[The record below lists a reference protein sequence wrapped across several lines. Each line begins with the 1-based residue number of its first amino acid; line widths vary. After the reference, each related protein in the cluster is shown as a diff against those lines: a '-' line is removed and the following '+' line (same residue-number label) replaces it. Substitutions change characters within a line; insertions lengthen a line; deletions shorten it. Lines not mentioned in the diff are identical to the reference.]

1 MKKCVIIGSG
11 LGGLSTG
18 VILAKNGYEVTIL
31 EQSHQIGGCL
41 QCFERNGVKF
51 ETGMHFIGS
60 MEEGQSLSNYFKY
73 LEIRDKISLSRL
85 DDDAY
90 DVVALHGERFSFPFG
105 REAFIERFSER
116 FPSQRKNLEN
126 YYDLVER
133 VAALSS
139 YYRTDQNETSGGFVD
154 EELLLR
160 NINEVIDQTISDPLL
175 RDVLVGNLPLYAAQ
189 KDKTSFATHAFI
201 VNFYNKSAYRIVG
214 GSDKIAEALLE
225 VLTQYGGRVLTRHKV
240 TKILME
246 GKYATGVMTDNG
258 TVFAADVVIS
268 DVHPSQVIDL
278 VDEHA
283 FTAAYKARVK
293 SIPNTVSIFSL
304 YLRFKEGAMPYMNY
318 NFYSYGNH
326 SPWDIDGH
334 IDAEWPKG
342 YLYMHHCYEKDA
354 SFAKGG
360 VVMTYMSG
368 KELCQ
373 WENTRIGRRG
383 DDYEHLKHELAERV
397 LDALEKDFPGIRET
411 LADYYA
417 ATPLTYR
424 DYTLTPEGSMYG
436 LVKDTSLG
444 AAGRVSFKTKVPNL
458 LLVGQ
463 NINSHGMLGVLVG
476 SLTACSHLIGEAE
489 VKRQIAEAN
498 RKTVLIMGG
507 GLGGLLTGALL
518 AKENYK
524 VTVLEKNAIIGG
536 GLQSFEREDIKFPT
550 GMHIFGGFQEGGTLR
565 KIFSYLGV
573 MDSLNIRPMDGNA
586 NDVVKFD
593 CDHSEYRF
601 PKGRKNFVEY
611 LSSLFPEE
619 SEHIKAYVDKLYEL
633 AEEESLF
640 FLHEGTFGDFNH
652 SETFLIPFDHLTDS
666 YISNPKLK
674 SLLHY
679 LVPLFSGVCGET
691 PACIQALTLVSHLEG
706 SFQFVG
712 GSQQMADQLAEII
725 KQNGGR
731 VLAKEEVVAI
741 KVSERQ
747 VKEVVTKNGNSY
759 RADAYISDLPT
770 DRLLNIIDEGAFTKA
785 FVNRLRQVKE
795 TKSCFKVY
803 VIFKENAF
811 PYLDHETFFV
821 RDYDDF
827 LHPDGVAPEEWPN
840 GVFFLTPPV
849 EGQGPYAHTM
859 VINCI
864 MDYDWVKP
872 WEDTK
877 VGRRGMEY
885 EKWKTAQIEKVIAV
899 MEKLYPHFRDCI
911 QSVFASSPLTI
922 RDYYGNKQ
930 GAMYGFHRD
939 CNNMLLSQLSVFTKV
954 RNLYLTGQNINFHGL
969 YGVSMTA
976 IETAEA
982 LVGHNEIVRKI
993 NEKYD
998 YKK

>member
-60 MEEGQSLSNYFKY
+60 MEDGQSLSNYFKY

-90 DVVALHGERFSFPFG
+90 DVVSLRGERFSFPFG

-126 YYDLVER
+126 YYDLVEK

-139 YYRTDQNETSGGFVD
+139 YYRVDQNNTSGGFVD
-154 EELLLR
+154 DELLLR
-160 NINEVIDQTISDPLL
+160 NINDVIDQTISDPLL

-214 GSDKIAEALLE
+214 GSDRIAEALLE

-240 TKILME
+240 TKILVE

-258 TVFAADVVIS
+258 TMFAADVVIS
-268 DVHPSQVIDL
+268 DIHPSQVIDL
-278 VDEHA
+278 VDEHT
-283 FTAAYKARVK
+283 FTAAYKARVR

-304 YLRFKEGAMPYMNY
+304 YLHFKEGAMPYMNH
-318 NFYSYGNH
+318 NFYSYGDH

-368 KELCQ
+368 KELSR

-383 DDYEHLKHELAERV
+383 ADYERLKHELAERV
-397 LDALEKDFPGIRET
+397 LDALEKDFPNIRET

-424 DYTLTPEGSMYG
+424 DYTLTPEGSLYG
-436 LVKDTSLG
+436 LVKDTGLG
-444 AAGRVSFKTKVPNL
+444 AAGRVSFKTKIPNL

-498 RKTVLIMGG
+498 RKTVLVMGG

-524 VTVLEKNAIIGG
+524 VTILEKNAIIGG
-536 GLQSFEREDIKFPT
+536 GLQTFKREGVSFPT
-550 GMHIFGGFQEGGTLR
+550 GMHVFGGFQENGTLR
-565 KIFSYLGV
+565 KLFEYIGI
-573 MDSLNIRPMDGNA
+573 MDKLSIRQMDEKA
-586 NDVVKFD
+586 NDVVMIGN
-593 CDHSEYRF
+593 DHSEYRL
-601 PKGRKNFVEY
+601 PKGRDNLIEY
-611 LSSLFPEE
+611 LSSIFPEE
-619 SEHIKAYVDKLYEL
+619 KDHLKSYMDKLYEV
-633 AEEESLF
+633 AQEEYLFSLQEWKNNQF
-640 FLHEGTFGDFNH
+640 DH
-652 SETFLIPFDHLTDS
+652 SEEFIMPFNQLMDR
-666 YISNPKLK
+666 YIINPKLK
-674 SLLHY
+674 ALLHY
-679 LVPLFSGVCGET
+679 TAPMFNGIDGQT
-691 PACIQALTLVSHLEG
+691 PTCLHALTFMSSLDG
-706 SFQFVG
+706 SFQFVN
-712 GSQQMADQLAEII
+712 GSQQMANLLAGVIE
-725 KQNGGR
+725 QHDGQ
-731 VLAKEEVVAI
+731 VLSKEEVVSI
-741 KVSERQ
+741 KVADR
-747 VKEVVTKNGNSY
+747 KIREVVTRNGNRY
-759 RADAYISDLPT
+759 QADAYISDLHP
-770 DRLLNIIDEGAFTKA
+770 DVLLNIIDKKAFTKA
-785 FVNRLRQVKE
+785 FVDRLQQVKE
-795 TKSCFKVY
+795 TQSCFKVY
-803 VIFKENAF
+803 VIFKEHSF
-811 PYLDHETFFV
+811 PYLNQETYFV
-821 RDYDDF
+821 SNYDDF
-827 LHPDGVAPEEWPN
+827 LHMECNDPEKWPQ
-840 GVFFLTPPV
+840 GFFFVTPPC
-849 EGQGPYAHTM
+849 ENQGKYANTM
-859 VINCI
+859 VINCL
-864 MDYDWVKP
+864 MDYAWVKP
-872 WEDTK
+872 WENTT
-877 VGRRGMEY
+877 VGHRGEDY
-885 EKWKTAQIEKVIAV
+885 EKWKATQTEKVISL
-899 MEKLYPHFRDCI
+899 MEKIYPHFRECI
-911 QSVFASSPLTI
+911 KSVYASSPLTI

-930 GAMYGFHRD
+930 GSMYGFHRD
-939 CNNMLLSQLSVFTKV
+939 CNNMLLSQLSVYTKV
-954 RNLYLTGQNINFHGL
+954 KNLFLTGQNIMFHGM

-993 NEKYD
+993 NEMYGHTE
-998 YKK
+998 

>member
-60 MEEGQSLSNYFKY
+60 MEEGQILSNYFKY

-90 DVVALHGERFSFPFG
+90 DVVALRGEHFPFPFG
-105 REAFIERFSER
+105 REAFIERFSKR
-116 FPSQRKNLEN
+116 FPSQRRNLED
-126 YYDLVER
+126 YYDLVEK

-139 YYRTDQNETSGGFVD
+139 YYRTDQNETSAGFVD

-160 NINEVIDQTISDPLL
+160 NINEVIDHTITDPLL

-214 GSDKIAEALLE
+214 GSDKIAGALLE
-225 VLTQYGGRVLTRHKV
+225 VLTQYGGRVLTHHKV
-240 TKILME
+240 TKILVDE
-246 GKYATGVMTDNG
+246 KYATGVMTSNG
-258 TVFAADVVIS
+258 TMFAADVVIS
-268 DVHPSQVIDL
+268 DIHPSQVLDL
-278 VDEHA
+278 VDEHI
-283 FTAAYKARVK
+283 FTSAYKTRVR

-304 YLRFKEGAMPYMNY
+304 YLRFKEGAMPYMNHNY
-318 NFYSYGNH
+318 YSYGNF

-354 SFAKGG
+354 QFAKGG
-360 VVMTYMSG
+360 VVMTYMSM
-368 KELCQ
+368 KELYQ
-373 WENTRIGRRG
+373 WENTKVGRRG
-383 DDYEHLKHELAERV
+383 VDYECLKQKLAERV

-489 VKRQIAEAN
+489 VKRQIADTN
-498 RKTVLIMGG
+498 RKTVLVMGG

-536 GLQSFEREDIKFPT
+536 GLQCFTREGVSFST
-550 GMHIFGGFQEGGTLR
+550 GMHVFGGFQKNGTLR
-565 KIFSYLGV
+565 KLYSYLGI
-573 MDSLNIRPMDGNA
+573 MDKLSLQPMNEEA
-586 NDVVKFD
+586 NDVVLFD
-593 CDHSEYRF
+593 SDHCEYRF
-601 PKGRKNFVEY
+601 PKGRKNFEAY
-611 LSSLFPEE
+611 LSTLFPDEKDQL
-619 SEHIKAYVDKLYEL
+619 KAYLDKLYEL
-633 AEEESLF
+633 AEEENLFSLR
-640 FLHEGTFGDFNH
+640 ERKPGDFNH
-652 SETFLIPFDHLTDS
+652 SEAFLMPFDRLTDS

-679 LVPLFSGVCGET
+679 LVPLFCGICGET
-691 PACIQALTLVSHLEG
+691 PACMQALTFVSHLEG

-712 GSQQMADQLAEII
+712 GSQQLADCLAEVI
-725 KQNGGR
+725 KQHGGQ
-731 VLAKEEVVAI
+731 VLAKEEVTAI
-741 KVSERQ
+741 KVHDHKVSEILTR
-747 VKEVVTKNGNSY
+747 NGNSF
-759 RADAYISDLPT
+759 RADAYIGDLPT
-770 DRLLNIIDEGAFTKA
+770 QRFLDIIDEGVFTKA
-785 FVNRLRQVKE
+785 SIGRLQQVKE
-795 TKSCFKVY
+795 TMSCFKVY
-803 VIFKENAF
+803 IIFKENSF
-811 PYLDHETFFV
+811 PYLNQEVFFV
-821 RDYDDF
+821 KNYDVFSHLDK
-827 LHPDGVAPEEWPN
+827 VSSEEWPT
-840 GVFFLTPPV
+840 GIFFITPPCK
-849 EGQGPYAHTM
+849 EQGQYAQSM

-864 MDYDWVKP
+864 MDYEWVKP
-872 WEDTK
+872 WENTT
-877 VGRRGMEY
+877 VGHRGANY
-885 EKWKTAQIEKVIAV
+885 EQWKATHVEKVITV
-899 MEKLYPHFRDCI
+899 MEKIYPNFRDSI
-911 QSVFASSPLTI
+911 LSVFASSPLTI

-930 GAMYGFHRD
+930 GSMYGFHRD

-993 NEKYD
+993 NETYD
-998 YKK
+998 HIE